1 MTKIL
6 VLLADGFEE
15 IEAIAAID
23 LFRRV
28 DIEVV
33 TAAVNN
39 QLAVRGAHDIIVEAD
54 CLMNDVANTVY
65 DCLYL
70 PGGGKGAETLRDNAV
85 VQQIIKKH
93 YSSKKLISAICAAPI
108 ALEKAGILEGHTVT
122 SFPAVKQ
129 DITTPLYSD
138 NNVVISDAIIT
149 SRAAGTT
156 IELALAVVE
165 RLCDQKT
172 ATALASSILHGK

>member
-39 QLAVRGAHDIIVEAD
+39 KLAVRGAHDIIIKAD
-54 CLMNDVANTVY
+54 CLMSEIADTVY
-65 DCLYL
+65 ECLYL

-93 YSSKKLISAICAAPI
+93 YALKKIISAICAAPI
-108 ALEKAGILEGHTVT
+108 ALEKAGILAGHEVT
-122 SFPAVKQ
+122 SFPEMKVH
-129 DITTPLYSD
+129 ITTPLYSD
-138 NNVVISDAIIT
+138 NDVVISEAVIT

-156 IELALAVVE
+156 IDLALAVVE
-165 RLCDQKT
+165 QLLDQKT
-172 ATALASSILHGK
+172 ASALATSILYHK